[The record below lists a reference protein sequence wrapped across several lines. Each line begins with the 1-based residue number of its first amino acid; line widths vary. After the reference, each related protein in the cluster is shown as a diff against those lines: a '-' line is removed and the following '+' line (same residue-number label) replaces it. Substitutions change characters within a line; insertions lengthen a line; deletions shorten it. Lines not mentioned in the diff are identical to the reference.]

1 MIMLENGTSVS
12 DFLLDLENDKSSYP
26 THENTQRAFNF
37 SESPISGRKKSSLK
51 LT

>member
-26 THENTQRAFNF
+26 THENTKERSTFLNLLSLAERRAV
-37 SESPISGRKKSSLK
+37 
-51 LT
+51 